1 METAV
6 VTNEQNSRSRQMSL
20 IARLVLVL
28 SILLGGCTSVPGAPP
43 VEPHAGSWQ
52 TWVVADIAAARPSA
66 PPNRAATQAEL
77 KEVQALVAGRDA
89 VALQQIAFWDSGAP
103 SYRWIEIAFA
113 QNRAKPSPAPRVMRM
128 MSLLNVAIYDAL
140 VVAWDAKY
148 TYNRLRPAALD
159 PSLQVVAQHTN
170 SPSYP
175 SEHAVVAGAAST
187 VLAYIYPDLAEDFA
201 AKAQAAADSRV
212 QAGAHYPSD
221 VAAGLALGRQVAQQV
236 IARAQAD
243 DALPPWDGVIPS
255 GPGHWTG
262 EKPVE
267 PMAGKWQTWV
277 LAAGDEVRPA
287 PPLAYDSPELAAE
300 LQETK
305 SFTRTWQ
312 TNQKAA
318 FWHGPEGTF
327 ETWYNYA
334 ALRMFEQGLDANPPA
349 AARIYALMSVA
360 HNDAIVACWD
370 AKYTYWSFRPNQMDT
385 SVTTVFPVPNFPS
398 YPSGHACVSSAIAEI
413 IADQFPANAADIHAR
428 AAEALES
435 RLWSGLHFRHEL
447 VAGQD
452 IGLAVAQKVIEH
464 AAHDGAL
471 ASK

>member
-1 METAV
+1 M
-6 VTNEQNSRSRQMSL
+6 NL
-20 IARLVLVL
+20 IARFVLVL
-28 SILLGGCTSVPGAPP
+28 SILLGGCTSVFSAPP

-52 TWVVADIAAARPSA
+52 TWVVADVAAVRPPA
-66 PPNRAATQAEL
+66 PPSQTATQAEL
-77 KEVQALVAGRDA
+77 KQVQALAAGRDA
-89 VALQQIAFWDSGAP
+89 AALQQIAYWDSGAP

-128 MSLLNVAIYDAL
+128 MSLLNVAVYDAL
-140 VVAWDAKY
+140 VATWDAKY
-148 TYNRLRPAALD
+148 TYNRPRPAALD
-159 PSLQVVAQHTN
+159 PRLPVVAQHTN

-201 AKAQAAADSRV
+201 GKAQAAADSRV

-236 IARAQAD
+236 IARVQAD
-243 DALPPWDGVIPS
+243 DALPSWDGVIPS

-277 LAAGDEVRPA
+277 LASGDEVRPA

-300 LQETK
+300 LQETM

-360 HNDAIVACWD
+360 HHDAIVACWD
-370 AKYTYWSFRPNQMDT
+370 AKYTYWSFRPNQMDK
-385 SVTTVFPVPNFPS
+385 SLTTVFPVPNFPS
-398 YPSGHACVSSAIAEI
+398 YPSGHACVSSAIVEI
-413 IADQFPANAADIHAR
+413 IADQFPAYAADIHAR

-447 VAGQD
+447 VAGRD
-452 IGLAVAQKVIEH
+452 IGLAVAQKVIDH
-464 AAHDGAL
+464 AAQDGAL